1 MNARRIILG
10 LLIVGLVFASFL
22 GGAMAGFA
30 FLAYQSKGE
39 AIRIDWPLFT
49 QTNSLQSSP
58 PANTEELFAPFWEAW
73 DIVHQDYID
82 QPVDDVELMHGAIR
96 GMLEALGDQHT
107 SYMDPIQYEQANQ
120 PLNGSYEG
128 IGAWVDTTGER
139 LTIISPMPNSPAEK
153 AGLQPDDRIIAIDGE
168 DVTNLT
174 PELVLRRVLGPA
186 GTTVTL
192 TIEREDLAEPLDV
205 TITRAKID
213 LVSVYGEM
221 VEGENIAYVQLV
233 TFGERT
239 HTELRKTLEELLANN
254 PDGLILDLRYN
265 GGGYLDTAIDVL
277 SEFIEKDQLVMIE
290 DFGNGK
296 RDMYY
301 SRGDGLATGI
311 PLVVL
316 VNEGSASASEITA
329 GAIQDLNRGVLVGT
343 TTFGKGSVQNWIP
356 LRNNQGAVRVTIA
369 RWYTPNERQIH
380 EIGIEPDYTVEIT
393 EQDIENN
400 NDSQLQKAIEIL
412 KESKS

>member
-10 LLIVGLVFASFL
+10 LLVVGLVVGSFL

-49 QTNSLQSSP
+49 KTNSLQSSP

-139 LTIISPMPNSPAEK
+139 LTIISPMPDSPAEK

-168 DVTNLT
+168 DVTSLT

-192 TIEREDLAEPLDV
+192 TIEREDLTEPLDV

-213 LVSVYGEM
+213 LASVYGEM

-277 SEFIEKDQLVMIE
+277 SEFTEKDQLVMIE

-301 SRGDGLATGI
+301 SRGDGLATDI

-329 GAIQDLNRGVLVGT
+329 GAIQDLKRGVLVGT
-343 TTFGKGSVQNWIP
+343 ITFGKGSVQNWIP
-356 LRNNQGAVRVTIA
+356 LSNNQGAVRVTIA

-400 NDSQLQKAIEIL
+400 IDTQLQKAIEIL
-412 KESKS
+412 KESK

>member
-10 LLIVGLVFASFL
+10 LLVVGLVVGSFL

-49 QTNSLQSSP
+49 KTNSLQSSP

-139 LTIISPMPNSPAEK
+139 LTIISPMPDSPAEK

-168 DVTNLT
+168 DVTSLT

-192 TIEREDLAEPLDV
+192 TIEREDLTEPLDV

-213 LVSVYGEM
+213 LASVYGEM

-277 SEFIEKDQLVMIE
+277 SEFTEKDQLVMIE

-301 SRGDGLATGI
+301 SRGDGLATDI

-329 GAIQDLNRGVLVGT
+329 GAIQDLKRGVLVGT

-356 LRNNQGAVRVTIA
+356 LSNNQGAVRVTIA

-400 NDSQLQKAIEIL
+400 IDTQLQKAIEIL
-412 KESKS
+412 KESK